1 MICQKCNTPNQPDA
15 QFCVKCGS
23 PLGTAQPNSSSPST
37 GSVKMCPNGHI
48 MDPSWDVCP
57 YCPSPGQT
65 PPPQQAGGSKKTVLE
80 STGTGDPKPTPTVAE
95 TGTGMN
101 VPKVPPAPPTVDE
114 SSRHKVH
121 QQSPK
126 PTIDESVARGHGYQ
140 PTVPD
145 PVGRKTR
152 LFEEKKAPIV
162 GWLVA
167 TEGPGKGAD
176 YKIREGKNTIGNS
189 PENAIRIDDDYSSG
203 KHASLRYDNQQY
215 TLTDLD
221 SSNGTFVNDEEIT
234 KVVLKDNDIISIGE
248 TKLKFKG
255 LFISSQTEEKD
266 HEQ

>member
-1 MICQKCNTPNQPDA
+1 M
-15 QFCVKCGS
+15 
-23 PLGTAQPNSSSPST
+23 
-37 GSVKMCPNGHI
+37 
-48 MDPSWDVCP
+48 
-57 YCPSPGQT
+57 
-65 PPPQQAGGSKKTVLE
+65 LE
-80 STGTGDPKPTPTVAE
+80 STATVVPKPTPTVAE

-101 VPKVPPAPPTVDE
+101 VPKVPPALPTVDE
-114 SSRHKVH
+114 SSLNKVH
-121 QQSPK
+121 QQSPQ
-126 PTIDESVARGHGYQ
+126 PTIDESVVRGHGYQ
-140 PTVPD
+140 PPSGFTQRPD
-145 PVGRKTR
+145 PTVLDHVGRKTR
-152 LFEEKKAPIV
+152 LFEEKKSPIV

-167 TEGPGKGAD
+167 IEGPGKGAD

-189 PENAIRIDDDYSSG
+189 PENVIRIDDVYSSG

-255 LFISSQTEEKD
+255 LFITSQTEEKD